1 MELSGVSIGK
11 LRIQRLVGHETWSI
25 VRISKLS
32 DKTKFYSPPS
42 SEMHSWGGRKCAGAV
57 QSEPVGRPHHPMVP
71 PAGEQVAHDHA
82 GRRGEK
88 GEAVAGRDL
97 VEQTRAGRP
106 RSKRLAGLK
115 GSVAQVAA

>member
-1 MELSGVSIGK
+1 
-11 LRIQRLVGHETWSI
+11 
-25 VRISKLS
+25 
-32 DKTKFYSPPS
+32 
-42 SEMHSWGGRKCAGAV
+42 
-57 QSEPVGRPHHPMVP
+57 MVP

-97 VEQTRAGRP
+97 VEPTRAGSP